1 MAVSINSGLASLM
14 GDSENRLEICKLE
27 IDPDPRLQTLC
38 FLELPPL
45 ASHTLHFFNEALKKW
60 VPTSK
65 SYVQTRSSRVYQLP
79 FYTSEVGTIALQ
91 FRYRVPEKFV
101 SSYALIINVAALV
114 STIPTDLR
122 NVPWEDWGPSSTDLF
137 QLATTGPISLGP
149 YWMTDVRTR
158 VVRQHDLWRTRHT
171 QLMAGDK
178 PSLESRPPKSDSTNV
193 FQHDIK
199 THLPY
204 RDVMGYKDKDLYNNS
219 GYALVAD
226 REWAIGVAGKVGGYH
241 VTV

>member
-1 MAVSINSGLASLM
+1 MGADLKILRANQVFPGISL
-14 GDSENRLEICKLE
+14 SL
-27 IDPDPRLQTLC
+27 
-38 FLELPPL
+38 
-45 ASHTLHFFNEALKKW
+45 LHF
-60 VPTSK
+60 
-65 SYVQTRSSRVYQLP
+65 RSRHHSASIPVSCTGAV
-79 FYTSEVGTIALQ
+79 F
-91 FRYRVPEKFV
+91 
-101 SSYALIINVAALV
+101 SSYALIINIAALV
-114 STIPTDLR
+114 SAIPTDLR

-158 VVRQHDLWRTRHT
+158 VLVRQHDLWRTRHT

-226 REWAIGVAGKVGGYH
+226 REWAIGVACKVGGSH